1 MLNLDDLRTLPAE
14 QKLAIVT
21 RLWNDLASS
30 TPPLSL
36 PFEEI
41 AEMDRRRA
49 EMFSDPIIA
58 IDASEVWRRVDGN

>member
-36 PFEEI
+36 PLEEL

-49 EMFSDPIIA
+49 EMLCDPIIA